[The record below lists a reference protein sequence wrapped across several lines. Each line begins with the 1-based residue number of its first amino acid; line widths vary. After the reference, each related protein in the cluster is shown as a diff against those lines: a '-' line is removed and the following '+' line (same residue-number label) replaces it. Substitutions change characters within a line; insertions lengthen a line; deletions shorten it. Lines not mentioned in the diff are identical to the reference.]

1 MSFFKELWIENYER
15 IRDEAEAYGLSPR
28 EAEELAEAVAQD
40 ATADHYADLADAARE
55 RNP

>member
-28 EAEELAEAVAQD
+28 EAEELAEALAQD
-40 ATADHYADLADAARE
+40 AAAEHYADLADAARE

>member
-28 EAEELAEAVAQD
+28 EAEELAEALAQD
-40 ATADHYADLADAARE
+40 AATEHYADLADAARE